1 MRPRRHILL
10 CISDEFK
17 AAEMNLILETRLL
30 AKVVIADGVGLV
42 SAVHS
47 QSFHCAVLINGS
59 KEVIDYLCARE
70 IPTLEIGQESS
81 TADRSVSGSTME
93 ILEAVRIMCARKRGR
108 KARRAA

>member
-1 MRPRRHILL
+1 MRPRKQILL

-17 AAEMNLILETRLL
+17 AAEMKLIFETRLL

-59 KEVIDYLCARE
+59 KEVIDFLRARE
-70 IPTLEIGQESS
+70 IPTLEIGNPSS
-81 TADRSVSGSTME
+81 ADRCISGSSMAE
-93 ILEAVRIMCARKRGR
+93 ILEAVKILCTRKRGP